1 MNLFLDENDGD
12 GGDLSGADLTPV
24 TPAVTPDPAATPA
37 TPATP
42 AAVEGDWPSD
52 WRSKLSPDGKHTKTL
67 DRLAS
72 PNALMD
78 SYVALRQ
85 KVDSGELKSAAPF
98 PDKGTPEEQAAWR
111 KGHDIPEDAKGY
123 SLDFDNGLVIG
134 DADKP
139 AIDEFVKSMHGSNA
153 TPAQVKQ
160 AITWYYSQQEKTLS
174 AREDQ
179 DNDFLKSSEDN
190 LRAEWGS
197 EYRTNINMIQGLVD
211 TMPES
216 IRELFTNARLGD
228 GNALINHP
236 DMARWLVH
244 TARTVNPVAT
254 VVPGAG
260 ANVATAIEDEIA
272 SIEKVLRTDRSA
284 YNADTKM
291 QTRYRELLGARERA
305 AR

>member
-1 MNLFLDENDGD
+1 MNVFLDENDGD
-12 GGDLSGADLTPV
+12 GGDLGGADPTPATPV
-24 TPAVTPDPAATPA
+24 VTADPAAA
-37 TPATP
+37 PATP

-134 DADKP
+134 DTDKP
-139 AIDEFVKSMHGSNA
+139 AIDEFVKAMHGSNA
-153 TPAQVKQ
+153 TGAQVQQ
-160 AITWYYSQQEKTLS
+160 AIKWYYEQQDKTLV
-174 AREDQ
+174 AREEKDTE
-179 DNDFLKSSEDN
+179 FLKASEDN

-216 IRELFTNARLGD
+216 IREIFANARLGD

-284 YNADTKM
+284 YNADNKM
-291 QTRYRELLGARERA
+291 QSRYRELLGARERA